1 MQNGTTQNKRY
12 LLCETEEHFKELIHH
27 IDEHEVFAYD
37 TETTGLN
44 VRSDK
49 IIGIAVSGAVGVG
62 YYLPTYVWNG
72 AELQLYSEDSVS
84 MAEQVVRKL
93 LEKELVM
100 HNASFDVRMTYHNY
114 GVDLTP
120 ALKCDTI
127 VLKHTVDEERPF
139 GLKDIAKKIQGPL
152 GLNVEED
159 ANKEQ
164 LEMLASIKDNGG
176 STTRECYELY
186 KADWAKIGIYAC
198 ADVDLTLRIFNY
210 YSDVLMDQ
218 GLEKFFYV
226 DEVMPLLKHV
236 TIPMEMKGVPVD
248 LPGIMEAKET
258 ITVDI
263 AKLEE
268 EIQAKIKPL
277 LPDFTR
283 WFLGNAF
290 PPRRTGGFA
299 QALCAW
305 ADLPLP
311 KTKSGRYSITNDA
324 LSSCLPNKYAEYL
337 LGGPYLQDSE
347 VEQIQ
352 LRLWEEAGTEHM
364 FNLQSKHHLKRLFF
378 NILGEKPIN
387 TTPKGAPQV
396 DHLFLTTVKDKHDW
410 VALLLDYNKLCKLR
424 SAYIDRIL
432 EEQDG
437 GVFYPRYQQHRTI
450 SGRYGSDLQQLPRPL
465 EAGQASDI
473 VIEHTNKIRKFFI
486 SGAGYKFIDADYE
499 SLEPHVFAHV
509 SGDEQLKD
517 IFRNNMDFYST
528 IAIRT
533 EGLTGVSAD
542 KSADNF
548 LGKVD
553 KQLRQKAKAYSLGVP
568 YGLEAFKLSTMLDNS
583 VEECDELIAAY
594 LDSFPQLKKWMEDSN
609 RMCREE
615 GYVKSEAGRVRH
627 MKMATAFFYNPE
639 SRKILFEPN
648 DELKDA
654 LELWKFWHPK
664 KGSGSPRQY
673 ESWKWKRKQMKNFLN
688 NAKNFQ
694 IQSLA
699 ASITNRACIAIAREL
714 KRQGIDGHVCA
725 QIHDQ
730 IVVRVPE
737 AEAEK
742 WRKTVQ
748 YLMENSY
755 EISLKL
761 KAPAEISSDF
771 YEGH

>member
-1 MQNGTTQNKRY
+1 MQNGTSQSKRY
-12 LLCETEEHFKELIHH
+12 LLCETEEHFKELIDH

-72 AELQLYSEDSVS
+72 AELQVYSADSIS

-152 GLNVEED
+152 GLNVEEE

-164 LEMLASIKDNGG
+164 LEMLASIKSNGG

-210 YSDVLMDQ
+210 YSEVLMDQ

-248 LPGIMEAKET
+248 LAGIMEAKDT

-263 AKLEE
+263 ANLEA
-268 EIQAKIKPL
+268 EIQARIKPL
-277 LPDFTR
+277 LSDFTR

-311 KTKSGRYSITNDA
+311 KTKSGRYSITNEA

-337 LGGPYLQDSE
+337 LGGAYLEDRE
-347 VEQIQ
+347 VEQVQ
-352 LRLWEEAGTEHM
+352 LKLWEETGATHM

-378 NILGEKPIN
+378 NTLGEKPIN

-396 DHLFLTTVKDKHDW
+396 DHLFLTTIKDKYDW
-410 VALLLDYNKLCKLR
+410 VAMLLDYNKLCKL
-424 SAYIDRIL
+424 SSSYIERIL

-465 EAGQASDI
+465 EAGQASDV
-473 VIEHTNKIRKFFI
+473 VIRHTNKIRKFFI

-553 KQLRQKAKAYSLGVP
+553 KQVRQKAKAYSLGVP

-583 VEECDELIAAY
+583 VEECALRLLMLI
-594 LDSFPQLKKWMEDSN
+594 
-609 RMCREE
+609 
-615 GYVKSEAGRVRH
+615 
-627 MKMATAFFYNPE
+627 
-639 SRKILFEPN
+639 
-648 DELKDA
+648 
-654 LELWKFWHPK
+654 
-664 KGSGSPRQY
+664 
-673 ESWKWKRKQMKNFLN
+673 
-688 NAKNFQ
+688 
-694 IQSLA
+694 
-699 ASITNRACIAIAREL
+699 
-714 KRQGIDGHVCA
+714 
-725 QIHDQ
+725 
-730 IVVRVPE
+730 
-737 AEAEK
+737 
-742 WRKTVQ
+742 
-748 YLMENSY
+748 
-755 EISLKL
+755 
-761 KAPAEISSDF
+761 
-771 YEGH
+771 